1 MKSYKWLVD
10 GKQNGRA
17 VHSCLAVFI
26 CLEINDIDLWLA
38 FYSDSS
44 TSETH
49 MLIWVAH
56 CFTKQTLDITNRTIA
71 LWLEGVRLW
80 FRFLASMPD
89 AEPKVHYRWPTI
101 FDPGPAI
108 IQQYLC
114 ISHLQAWL
122 LVDIDTRCIVSL
134 RRCLASKPSA
144 KASMTLVQL
153 TPALSERY
161 MFLGRWSHCWEADRQ
176 TGNERSFWQTVPNK
190 ASDT

>member
-1 MKSYKWLVD
+1 MRPSKWLVD
-10 GKQNGRA
+10 RKQNGKE
-17 VHSCLAVFI
+17 VHSCLAVCI
-26 CLEINDIDLWLA
+26 CSEINDIDLWLA
-38 FYSDSS
+38 FCSDSL
-44 TSETH
+44 TSETL
-49 MLIWVAH
+49 MLIWVSH

-89 AEPKVHYRWPTI
+89 AEPKVHYSWPTI

-134 RRCLASKPSA
+134 QRCLASKPSA
-144 KASMTLVQL
+144 KASMTLVQHY
-153 TPALSERY
+153 TSIEW
-161 MFLGRWSHCWEADRQ
+161 MFHVPRRMITLLRSRQADR
-176 TGNERSFWQTVPNK
+176 ERAKLLTVPNK

>member
-1 MKSYKWLVD
+1 MKPHEWLVD

-17 VHSCLAVFI
+17 VHSSLAGCI
-26 CLEINDIDLWLA
+26 CSEINGIDLWLA
-38 FYSDSS
+38 FC
-44 TSETH
+44 SETL
-49 MLIWVAH
+49 MLIWVSH
-56 CFTKQTLDITNRTIA
+56 CFTKQTLDITNLTIA

-89 AEPKVHYRWPTI
+89 AEPKVHYSWPTI

-134 RRCLASKPSA
+134 QRCLASKPSA
-144 KASMTLVQL
+144 KASMTLVQHYTSIEWTFHVSRQMITL
-153 TPALSERY
+153 LRSR
-161 MFLGRWSHCWEADRQ
+161 LADR
-176 TGNERSFWQTVPNK
+176 ERAKLLTNFT
-190 ASDT
+190 